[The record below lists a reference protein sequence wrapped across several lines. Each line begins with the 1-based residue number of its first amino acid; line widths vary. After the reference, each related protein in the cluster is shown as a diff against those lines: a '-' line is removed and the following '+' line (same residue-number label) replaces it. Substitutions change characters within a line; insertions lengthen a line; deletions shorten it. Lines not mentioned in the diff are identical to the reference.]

1 MSGNP
6 STLSTGKRVVSD
18 CHSPL
23 RIRVALNKMPESTS
37 CRTTCVSDTSCT
49 SIPYALSRSALSAG
63 LSRSITGGSW
73 AESPDKISRHPW
85 PS

>member
-6 STLSTGKRVVSD
+6 CTFSTGKRAVSEFL
-18 CHSPL
+18 SPL